1 MCEEFNFNFDSKII
15 KEMMHIQLINESAY
29 NKHHKLKIHSL
40 CFYYRNHKHVLYG
53 SFTINDEVFIFSF
66 NIFDIYRSYNSKSNK
81 KSSKSHSKTS
91 NSNSNTT
98 QLNSSSKYSNSSKQ
112 QSNVASSSSS
122 LASSN
127 NNSKNNLQEQIKH
140 LEKQKSTTTTP
151 STPISINN
159 NTNESL
165 NDDTSSSAN
174 SKSDAGPKK
183 VKFDKNT
190 PLAEALSIVEA
201 EMIPGDFEFNSY
213 MNNLVNTKLNHEF
226 SVESSKND
234 ANSEEDDLVD
244 AKLISEQD
252 VKVTTE
258 IISSSSSN
266 EQTAMNNTVTPSI
279 TTVETKLP
287 LKPTKTTNIETPVSS
302 KNSVLL
308 DIQKNIVNLYENSK
322 KNIVFDVFTA
332 LPQNKNMFLGSQVNS
347 KTFNVNNTSNSNTNT
362 NNNALNLSNFLNVRF
377 EICSNQESTSKS
389 KSKYKKCIKILSVSS
404 KPLNGDSGDIQLKTF
419 EFTEKCLS
427 FRLASIDMS
436 VETTTIRRSNF
447 DIKLIN
453 LYEKFLCA
461 LINFTTEVNEDELPQ
476 RHFKLYRIKHEENL
490 SQTASQKDATKLG

>member
-1 MCEEFNFNFDSKII
+1 
-15 KEMMHIQLINESAY
+15 MHIQLINESAY

-98 QLNSSSKYSNSSKQ
+98 QSSSSSKYSNSSKQ

-127 NNSKNNLQEQIKH
+127 NNSKNNLQDQIKH
-140 LEKQKSTTTTP
+140 LDKQKSTTTTTTTGTP
-151 STPISINN
+151 STPISINS
-159 NTNESL
+159 NTNEGL
-165 NDDTSSSAN
+165 NDDTLSSAN
-174 SKSDAGPKK
+174 SKSDAGSKK
-183 VKFDKNT
+183 AKFDKNT

-213 MNNLVNTKLNHEF
+213 MNNLVNSKLNHEF

-244 AKLISEQD
+244 AKLINEQG

-258 IISSSSSN
+258 IISPSSSN
-266 EQTAMNNTVTPSI
+266 EQTAITNTVPPSI
-279 TTVETKLP
+279 PTVETKLP
-287 LKPTKTTNIETPVSS
+287 SYKPTKTANTETPVSS
-302 KNSVLL
+302 KNLL
-308 DIQKNIVNLYENSK
+308 DNYKNIVNLYENSSK

-436 VETTTIRRSNF
+436 GETTTTRRSNF
-447 DIKLIN
+447 DVKLIN

-461 LINFTTEVNEDELPQ
+461 LINFTTEINEDEPPQ

-490 SQTASQKDATKLG
+490 SQTANQKDATKLG